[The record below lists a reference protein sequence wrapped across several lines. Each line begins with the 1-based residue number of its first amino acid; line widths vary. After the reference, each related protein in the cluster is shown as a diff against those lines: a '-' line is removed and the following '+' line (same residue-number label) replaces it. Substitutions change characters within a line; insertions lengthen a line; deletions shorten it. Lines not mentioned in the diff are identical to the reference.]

1 MRRLI
6 WIFIILTLTSC
17 SDPSPIKSDIE
28 VRYNE
33 LFGTKF
39 GVVDQVY
46 ISSEGKQLAFL
57 GSKEFLGYLEDVEEV
72 GLDKY
77 NKDLTITLKTSD
89 EMKEYSKEQ
98 TSAELYYDI
107 DKNILCSDKSCY
119 KVSRQ
124 FEEQINSYS
133 ER

>member
-1 MRRLI
+1 M
-6 WIFIILTLTSC
+6 S
-17 SDPSPIKSDIE
+17 
-28 VRYNE
+28 
-33 LFGTKF
+33 
-39 GVVDQVY
+39 
-46 ISSEGKQLAFL
+46 
-57 GSKEFLGYLEDVEEV
+57 YLEDVEEV

-77 NKDLTITLKTSD
+77 NKDMTITLKTSE

-119 KVSRQ
+119 KVSSQ